1 MGFRSVEPDLQ
12 NWILFFVVCFRK
24 QWVFVLCCLILQHY
38 KCCQWGSIL
47 LETAQLCPS
56 ETLRG
61 YLNVL
66 GGLLYKAS
74 WFCSCSLIYK
84 THFSPSSFI
93 ALDIKNEQEAFL
105 FVFFSNINLPE
116 TYRWQFF
123 HVSKLLSIKPYY
135 PFFFFFFYEIFFNYF
150 LTSKER
156 IIPPRIILLL
166 IKW

>member
-1 MGFRSVEPDLQ
+1 MDWFTKLWVFDLWSLIYKTGFCSLWSALE
-12 NWILFFVVCFRK
+12 NNECLFFVAWFYNTIS
-24 QWVFVLCCLILQHY
+24 LNL
-38 KCCQWGSIL
+38 CCQWGSIL

-135 PFFFFFFYEIFFNYF
+135 PSFFFLFFLWN
-150 LTSKER
+150 
-156 IIPPRIILLL
+156 LL
-166 IKW
+166 